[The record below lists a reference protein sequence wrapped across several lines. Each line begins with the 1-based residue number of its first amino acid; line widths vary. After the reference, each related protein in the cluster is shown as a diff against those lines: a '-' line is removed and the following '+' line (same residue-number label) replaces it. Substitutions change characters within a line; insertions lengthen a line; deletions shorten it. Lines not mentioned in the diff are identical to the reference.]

1 MKIIN
6 VFATLVILSLTATLL
21 FCGCASGNSG
31 NPVKGAY
38 PTLKD
43 TQRNVDWPM
52 TAYRNAVAMGRI
64 TQGEQEQINS
74 LFSQYQTA
82 FQAALQAAN
91 SNHEATTPDNV
102 KALANQLIGA
112 LGGL

>member
-1 MKIIN
+1 
-6 VFATLVILSLTATLL
+6 VLYSLKTKLTTLL
-21 FCGCASGNSG
+21 IFSLFTALMVCGCASGG
-31 NPVKGAY
+31 PRKGAY

-82 FQAALQAAN
+82 FQAAVQAAN
-91 SNHEATTPDNV
+91 SNCEVTTPDNV